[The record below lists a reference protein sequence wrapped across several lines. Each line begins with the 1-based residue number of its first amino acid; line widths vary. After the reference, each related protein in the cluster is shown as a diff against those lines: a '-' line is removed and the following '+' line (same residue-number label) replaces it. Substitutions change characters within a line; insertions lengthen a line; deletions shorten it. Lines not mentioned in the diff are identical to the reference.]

1 MKVIKIILAVII
13 LVIII
18 SFYLPY
24 CNGDGDKYLANKY
37 SIKGM
42 GDFWKWI
49 VIWVIIIGGGIFVY
63 HTFFNHDQSDKHT
76 K

>member
-1 MKVIKIILAVII
+1 
-13 LVIII
+13 
-18 SFYLPY
+18 
-24 CNGDGDKYLANKY
+24 
-37 SIKGM
+37 M